1 MGEGGGGGDY
11 VPLFMTI
18 KEEKEELNSHLNT
31 LFLYQCTAG
40 GRSGRSLVAR
50 SVPRRAERA
59 TRPSPKPAPVPTRP
73 RQVLAP
79 DRVQATATGPVL
91 PTATPRR
98 VPVSATCA
106 AVRRFYPQQHSLF
119 SHSHETLF

>member
-1 MGEGGGGGDY
+1 MRRGGGGGGVCAFVYDSKGRTKQ
-11 VPLFMTI
+11 PC
-18 KEEKEELNSHLNT
+18 KHK
-31 LFLYQCTAG
+31 LFLCQCTAG

-59 TRPSPKPAPVPTRP
+59 ARPSPKPAPVPTRP
-73 RQVLAP
+73 HPALEP
-79 DRVQATATGPVL
+79 DRVQATAAGPVL

-106 AVRRFYPQQHSLF
+106 TVRRI
-119 SHSHETLF
+119 